1 MPINLNFKSNK
12 RNEPL
17 KTTWLFWSEKQ
28 GIIGYQHSHLSGVSN
43 FCSLGCLQFF
53 IPYIGGQVEDVHQWV
68 MSNHIREF
76 DTPFYPKILN
86 LKFINFFLTY
96 TVLNFFTSI
105 QYKTSPH
112 SYILGDKGSKFK
124 EKYLTMRRWFVGCK
138 SDFQK
143 HYEKTWLQMVE
154 MDQEKV
160 THQNESDYKTRQ
172 ELSAHL
178 LWQNVF

>member
-1 MPINLNFKSNK
+1 MVILVWKTRHNWISTLSSFWGIQLLLSWMPSIFYTLY
-12 RNEPL
+12 RRA
-17 KTTWLFWSEKQ
+17 
-28 GIIGYQHSHLSGVSN
+28 SGRCTS
-43 FCSLGCLQFF
+43 
-53 IPYIGGQVEDVHQWV
+53 
-68 MSNHIREF
+68 MSNEQSHKRIWHP
-76 DTPFYPKILN
+76 TLSQN
-86 LKFINFFLTY
+86 LKLKVYKFFLH

>member
-76 DTPFYPKILN
+76 DTPLYPKILS
-86 LKFINFFLTY
+86 LKFINFFFIRYLTFLLLFNIRLHL
-96 TVLNFFTSI
+96 TLILQETKVANSRKSI
-105 QYKTSPH
+105 SPWEDDLLVVNR
-112 SYILGDKGSKFK
+112 ISKN
-124 EKYLTMRRWFVGCK
+124 TMRRLGFKWWKWTKKK
-138 SDFQK
+138 SHIK
-143 HYEKTWLQMVE
+143 M
-154 MDQEKV
+154 KV
-160 THQNESDYKTRQ
+160 ITKQGRN
-172 ELSAHL
+172 
-178 LWQNVF
+178 